1 MKSRPSSGSTRKQ
14 KSATKAHAALAR
26 SRQSKTKGQTRS
38 EKSRK
43 AARLSPTNNTATPPN
58 PKAKKS
64 KARSSKKVRERLLK
78 DLLAFLK
85 GLPAFT
91 FVLRAGGNSSFGPN
105 LISAI
110 DMMSNSSLS
119 TPYSGPLPESDFA
132 TDRVEAARR
141 YEEIIESVKARVEQ
155 LDNAGEVSYVLY
167 WQAFGEAFSH
177 LDHSYDIISDFAW
190 EAAIEFML
198 ERVDERIRCGG

>member
-1 MKSRPSSGSTRKQ
+1 MRTDSKSP
-14 KSATKAHAALAR
+14 AA
-26 SRQSKTKGQTRS
+26 KTKGQTRS
-38 EKSRK
+38 KKSRK
-43 AARLSPTNNTATPPN
+43 AARLSPTNNTVTPPN

-64 KARSSKKVRERLLK
+64 KAKSSKKVGERLLK

-110 DMMSNSSLS
+110 DMMLNAGLD

-141 YEEIIESVKARVEQ
+141 YEEIIESVKAQVKQ
-155 LDNAGEVSYVLY
+155 LDDAEDVSFVLY
-167 WQAFGEAFSH
+167 WQAFGEAYSH
-177 LDHSYDIISDFAW
+177 LDHSCDVISDFAW

-198 ERVDERIRCGG
+198 DRIDVRIRYGSVD